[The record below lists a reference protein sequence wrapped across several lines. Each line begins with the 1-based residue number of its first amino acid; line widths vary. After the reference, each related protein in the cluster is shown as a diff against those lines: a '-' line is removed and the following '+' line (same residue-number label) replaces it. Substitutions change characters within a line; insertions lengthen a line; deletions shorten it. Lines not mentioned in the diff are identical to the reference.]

1 MKTTLNTLLKM
12 KQDGQK
18 IAMLTCYDASF
29 AHLLDAAG
37 VDIFLIG
44 DSLGNVIQGHSSTL
58 PVTMDDMVY
67 HTAAVAR
74 GTSKALVLADLPFAS
89 YQASHTQ
96 AYENAAKLMAAG
108 AEMVKIEGGAVM
120 VETVDF
126 LVQRGI
132 PVCAHIGLQPQ
143 SVHLYGGYKVQGKTE
158 TEADILKRDAL
169 ALQAAGASMVL
180 MEMVPAT
187 VAKAITE
194 SLTVPTIGIGGGVD
208 VDGQVL
214 VLYDMLGVYPGKK
227 ARFVK
232 NFMSGSVH
240 SIQGAVDAYVKAVK
254 GLTFPAEEHSF

>member
-1 MKTTLNTLLKM
+1 MKTTLNTLIKM

-29 AHLLDAAG
+29 ASLLDEAG

-44 DSLGNVIQGHSSTL
+44 DSLGNVIQGHTSTL
-58 PVTMDDMVY
+58 PVTMSDMIY

-74 GTSKALVLADLPFAS
+74 GTQKGLVLADLPFAS
-89 YQASHTQ
+89 YQASHAQ
-96 AYENAAKLMAAG
+96 AYENAALLMAAG

-120 VETVDF
+120 VDTVDF

-158 TEADILKRDAL
+158 TEAEILKRDAL

-180 MEMVPAT
+180 MEMVPAA
-187 VAKAITE
+187 VGKAITE
-194 SLTVPTIGIGGGVD
+194 SLTIPTIGIGAGVD

-232 NFMSGSVH
+232 NFMSGSH
-240 SIQGAVDAYVKAVK
+240 SIQGAVEAYVKAVK